1 MKNKTNKIL
10 LGALC
15 LAPVFAFAQNAAR
28 DTFIRQQAMAELQ
41 RVTSQLDMLQSNY
54 DALERRVEKLE
65 RGGGEAEQLRAEI
78 RSLNAKVD
86 ELKRQLRSQR
96 EEIVSEL
103 SGKMAKVMK
112 ESAPPPPK
120 SKPQTQTVVEGPY
133 IEYEVEKGDNLY
145 LIARAYNTTVAKI
158 KAMNPGLNP
167 NALKLGQKIKVP
179 KE

>member
-1 MKNKTNKIL
+1 MKNTTNKIL

-15 LAPVFAFAQNAAR
+15 LAPVFAFAQGTAR
-28 DTFIRQQAMAELQ
+28 DAFIRQQAMAELQ
-41 RVTSQLDMLQSNY
+41 RVTSQIDMIQGNY

-78 RSLNAKVD
+78 RSLNAKID

-96 EEIVSEL
+96 EEIVKEL
-103 SGKMAKVMK
+103 SGKMAQVIK
-112 ESAPPPPK
+112 ESAPPPRP
-120 SKPQTQTVVEGPY
+120 KPQTQTVVSGPY

-145 LIARAYNTTVAKI
+145 LIARAYNTTIAKI